1 MDKVDLFRRDYINDA
16 GEVKKDELERKFFDM
31 SEKGEYTL
39 DSQTWDDLNMDK
51 VYEKLNRTYSSPGEE
66 VLYCMLRNPL
76 MDERKLIQ
84 RDKFIE
90 LFKKNSNLREK
101 LQSIFF
107 ALKKN
112 RLNSFLEMIENN
124 LTVNKVKYYFYTFI
138 GKIFPV
144 IAILMGIFIHPEYFL
159 LLLAVSGLNLII
171 SLEEVK
177 EMKAN
182 GISYLRDIIKAAKK
196 LAKVKNQDIDY
207 YTEKITSILKQIKI
221 IDRGTTFVDVENM
234 WGGFFESI
242 SGVLLLQECSYYAI
256 SGYINKDKNLLLE
269 LYYIIGELE
278 ALIAVGSYQYNL
290 KGKFAKP
297 KFIKEISLNIKDGIH
312 PLIDNAVPNSI
323 FIKNTG
329 IVLTGTNTSGKST
342 FLRML
347 GVNILLAQTFYFT
360 LAKAY
365 EACFFNIVSSISPND
380 DLINGKSFYMA
391 EAESILRIINA
402 LEMEI
407 PVFCPI
413 DEMFRGTN
421 PIERISIS
429 AEILTYL
436 NKGKTISIVATH
448 DRELTEILKKSYEF
462 YFFSEDID
470 SSNGLKFDYKLKK
483 GVSQTRNAIKLLEYM
498 SYPKV
503 IIENA
508 YKRAK
513 SIEGFI

>member
-1 MDKVDLFRRDYINDA
+1 MDKVDLFRRDYTNDVD
-16 GEVKKDELERKFFDM
+16 EVKNYEIVRKFFDM

-39 DSQTWDDLNMDK
+39 DSQTWDDLNMNK

-66 VLYCMLRNPL
+66 VLYSMLRNPL
-76 MDERKLIQ
+76 IDEGELKK
-84 RDKFIE
+84 RDKIIE
-90 LFKKNSNLREK
+90 SFKSNSNLRER
-101 LQSIFF
+101 LQGIFF
-107 ALKKN
+107 DLKKN
-112 RLNSFLEMIENN
+112 RLNSFLEMIENV
-124 LTVNKVKYYFYTFI
+124 LTVNKVKYYLYTFI
-138 GKIFPV
+138 GKIFPA
-144 IAILMGIFIHPEYFL
+144 IAILLGIFIDPKYL
-159 LLLAVSGLNLII
+159 VLLLAVSGLNLLI
-171 SLEEVK
+171 SLKEIK
-177 EMKAN
+177 EMKSN
-182 GISYLRDIIKAAKK
+182 GISYLREIIKAAKK
-196 LAKVKNQDIDY
+196 IAKVKDNDIVK
-207 YTEKITSILKQIKI
+207 YTDRITAILKQIKV

-256 SGYINKDKNLLLE
+256 SGYINKDKKVLLE
-269 LYYIIGELE
+269 LYYLIGELE
-278 ALIAVGSYQYNL
+278 ALIAVGCYQYNL
-290 KGKFAKP
+290 SGKYAKP
-297 KFIKEISLNIKDGIH
+297 KFIKEISLKIKDGVH

-360 LAKAY
+360 LAKSY

-391 EAESILRIINA
+391 EADSILRIITA
-402 LEMEI
+402 LEKDT

-436 NKGKTISIVATH
+436 IKAKTISIVATH

-462 YFFSEDID
+462 YYFSEDID

-483 GVSQTRNAIKLLEYM
+483 GVSQTRNAIRLLEYM
-498 SYPKV
+498 NYPKV
-503 IIENA
+503 ITDSA
-508 YKRAK
+508 FKRAK